1 MPRSAKDRPK
11 IGLAPIRR
19 GDDEGREHTRARRP
33 SGAGAAVSLG
43 GTPLVDGHNDLP
55 FLIRRDAGGDVRRY
69 DLRHRHPRRDTD
81 LPRLRA
87 GRVAGQVWAAFV
99 PPREPQPA
107 SFALAQIALVR
118 RMCDMHPDAL
128 HFATR
133 ADDVLE
139 AHAANRIASFV
150 SIENGAAIEN
160 RLDTLDAFHA
170 LGVRLITL
178 CHNASTDWCDSA
190 TDAPRHGGLSHFG
203 RTVIERMNRLGIVV
217 DLSHTSD
224 DVMRQALEMS
234 QAPVVFSH
242 SNARALCDH
251 RRNVPDEI
259 LDLARRRGAVVMA
272 TFVPDFISQRSKD
285 WLMPFRDA
293 YGKLR
298 EDIDANLAVE
308 AREREAGRWPRGT
321 LHQFCDHLDYLRA
334 KMGADGVG
342 IGSDF
347 FGGPQ
352 GAGLEDASCFPGIVA
367 ELFARGWS
375 EADMEKLVSGNFLR
389 VMRQAEQEA
398 DA

>member
-1 MPRSAKDRPK
+1 MKDETTPDRDAD
-11 IGLAPIRR
+11 LA
-19 GDDEGREHTRARRP
+19 RALRFL
-33 SGAGAAVSLG
+33 ST
-43 GTPLVDGHNDLP
+43 TPLVDGHNDLP
-55 FLIRRDAGGDVRRY
+55 FLIRRDAGGDVQQY
-69 DLRHRHPRRDTD
+69 DLRRRQPNRDTD

-99 PPREPQPA
+99 PPREAQPA

-118 RMCDMHPDAL
+118 RMCEHHADAL

-139 AHAANRIASFV
+139 AHAVNRIASFV
-150 SIENGAAIEN
+150 SIENGAALEH

-178 CHNASTDWCDSA
+178 CHNATTDWCDSA
-190 TDAPRHGGLSHFG
+190 TDAPRHGGLSAFG
-203 RTVIERMNRLGIVV
+203 DTVIERMNRLGMIV

-224 DVMRQALEMS
+224 EVMAQTLERS
-234 QAPVVFSH
+234 RAPVVFSH

-251 RRNVPDEI
+251 RRNVPDAV
-259 LDLARRRGAVVMA
+259 LDIARPRGAVVMA

-285 WLMPFRDA
+285 WLMPFRDS

-298 EDIDANLAVE
+298 EDIDASLAVE

-321 LHQFCDHLDYLRA
+321 LHQFCDHIDYLRA
-334 KMGADGVG
+334 KMGPDGVG

-375 EADMEKLVSGNFLR
+375 EADLAKLVSGNILR
-389 VMRQAEQEA
+389 VMRDVEHEA
-398 DA
+398 DV

>member
-1 MPRSAKDRPK
+1 MPDRDAD
-11 IGLAPIRR
+11 LA
-19 GDDEGREHTRARRP
+19 RALRFL
-33 SGAGAAVSLG
+33 SV
-43 GTPLVDGHNDLP
+43 TPLVDGHNDLP
-55 FLIRRDAGGDVRRY
+55 FLIRRDAAGDVEGY
-69 DLRHRHPRRDTD
+69 DLRRRTPKRDTD

-99 PPREPQPA
+99 PPREAQPA
-107 SFALAQIALVR
+107 SFALQQIALVR
-118 RMCDMHPDAL
+118 RMCELHPDAL
-128 HFATR
+128 LFATR
-133 ADDVLE
+133 ADDVIE

-160 RLDTLDAFHA
+160 RLDTLDAYQA

-178 CHNASTDWCDSA
+178 CHNATTDWCDSA
-190 TDAPRHGGLSHFG
+190 TDAPRHDGLSPFG
-203 RTVIERMNRLGIVV
+203 RSVVERMNRLGMVV

-224 DVMRQALEMS
+224 SVMRQALELS
-234 QAPVVFSH
+234 RAPVVFSH

-251 RRNVPDEI
+251 KRNVPDAI
-259 LDLARRRGAVVMA
+259 LEVARRREAVVMA

-285 WLMPFRDA
+285 WLTPFRDA

-334 KMGADGVG
+334 RMGPDGVG

-352 GAGLEDASCFPGIVA
+352 GAGLEDAGCFPGIVA

-375 EADMEKLVSGNFLR
+375 DTDMGKLVSGNILR
-389 VMRQAEQEA
+389 VFREAEREA

>member
-1 MPRSAKDRPK
+1 MKDERTPDRDPD
-11 IGLAPIRR
+11 LAHALRFL
-19 GDDEGREHTRARRP
+19 
-33 SGAGAAVSLG
+33 SV
-43 GTPLVDGHNDLP
+43 TPLVDGHNDLP
-55 FLIRRDAGGDVRRY
+55 FLIRRDAGGDVARY
-69 DLRHRHPRRDTD
+69 DLRHRAPKRDTD

-99 PPREPQPA
+99 PPRERQPA

-118 RMCDMHPDAL
+118 RMCEAHPDAL
-128 HFATR
+128 SFATS

-139 AHAANRIASFV
+139 AHASNRIASFV
-150 SIENGAAIEN
+150 SIENGAAVEN
-160 RLDTLDAFHA
+160 RLDTLDAYHA

-178 CHNASTDWCDSA
+178 CHNATTDWCDSA
-190 TDAPRHGGLSHFG
+190 TDAPRHDGLSPFG
-203 RTVIERMNRLGIVV
+203 RDVVRRMNRLGMVV

-224 DVMRQALEMS
+224 AVMAQTLELS
-234 QAPVVFSH
+234 DAPVVFSH

-251 RRNVPDEI
+251 RRNVSDDI
-259 LDLARRRGAVVMA
+259 LDMAHRRGAVVMA

-298 EDIDANLAVE
+298 DDIDASLAVE
-308 AREREAGRWPRGT
+308 ARERDAGRWPRGT

-334 KMGADGVG
+334 KMGPEGVG

-352 GAGLEDASCFPGIVA
+352 GAGLEDASCFPHIVA

-375 EADMEKLVSGNFLR
+375 ESDMRNLVSGNILR
-389 VMRQAEQEA
+389 VFREA
-398 DA
+398 AHAAA

>member
-1 MPRSAKDRPK
+1 MKHEMTPDRNAD
-11 IGLAPIRR
+11 LA
-19 GDDEGREHTRARRP
+19 RALRFL
-33 SGAGAAVSLG
+33 SV
-43 GTPLVDGHNDLP
+43 TPLVDGHNDLP
-55 FLIRRDAGGDVRRY
+55 YLIRRDAGGDVERY
-69 DLRHRHPRRDTD
+69 DLRHRQQKRDTD

-118 RMCDMHPDAL
+118 RMCETYSDAMQ
-128 HFATR
+128 FATC
-133 ADDVLE
+133 ADDVMA

-178 CHNASTDWCDSA
+178 CHNATTDWCDSA
-190 TDAPRHGGLSHFG
+190 TDAPRHNGLTAFG
-203 RTVIERMNRLGIVV
+203 RDAVERMNRLGIVV

-224 DVMRQALEMS
+224 DVMRQTLEIS
-234 QAPVVFSH
+234 RAPVVFSH

-251 RRNVPDEI
+251 RRNVPDTI
-259 LDLARRRGAVVMA
+259 LDLAKRRGAVVMA

-285 WLMPFRDA
+285 WLTPFRDD

-334 KMGADGVG
+334 KMGPDGVG

-352 GAGLEDASCFPGIVA
+352 GAGLEDAGCFPQIVA

-375 EADMEKLVSGNFLR
+375 DQDMGKLVSGNILR
-389 VMRQAEQEA
+389 VFREVEREA

>member
-1 MPRSAKDRPK
+1 MKDERTPERDADLARALRFLSA
-11 IGLAPIRR
+11 
-19 GDDEGREHTRARRP
+19 
-33 SGAGAAVSLG
+33 V
-43 GTPLVDGHNDLP
+43 PLVDGHNDLP
-55 FLIRRDAGGDVRRY
+55 FLIRRDAGGDVARY
-69 DLRHRHPRRDTD
+69 DLRHRQARRDTD

-118 RMCDMHPDAL
+118 RMCELHADAF
-128 HFATR
+128 HFATS

-178 CHNASTDWCDSA
+178 CHNATTDWCDSA
-190 TDAPRHGGLSHFG
+190 TDAPRHNGLTSFG
-203 RTVIERMNRLGIVV
+203 RDVIERMNRLGILV
-217 DLSHTSD
+217 DLAHTSD
-224 DVMRQALEMS
+224 DVMRQALETS
-234 QAPVVFSH
+234 RAPVVFSH

-251 RRNVPDEI
+251 RRNVPD
-259 LDLARRRGAVVMA
+259 DVLAIARQRGAVVMA

-285 WLMPFRDA
+285 WLTPFRDA

-321 LHQFCDHLDYLRA
+321 LHQYCDHVDYLRA
-334 KMGADGVG
+334 KMGEDGVG

-352 GAGLEDASCFPGIVA
+352 GVGLEDASCFPHIVA

-375 EADMEKLVSGNFLR
+375 EPDMEKLVSGNFLR
-389 VMRQAEQEA
+389 VLREVEQEA
-398 DA
+398 DR